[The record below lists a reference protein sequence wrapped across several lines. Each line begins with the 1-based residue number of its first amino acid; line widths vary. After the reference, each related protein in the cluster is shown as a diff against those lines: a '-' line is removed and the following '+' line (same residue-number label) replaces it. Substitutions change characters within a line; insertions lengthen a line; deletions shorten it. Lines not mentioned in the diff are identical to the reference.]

1 MHVTPFRGYLY
12 DTADGQLIEA
22 IRVARANAKLPE
34 TYQYPFELYWEIK
47 DPEEKIA
54 FTDKISSLL
63 GPGEMDS
70 LIDHIDY
77 LVARIG
83 IDHVGIGTDFNHG
96 GGMKSF
102 NESSDALNVTVG
114 LLQRGYSEEEVG
126 KIWGRNFLRAL
137 TAANS
142 G

>member
-1 MHVTPFRGYLY
+1 MAGSR
-12 DTADGQLIEA
+12 
-22 IRVARANAKLPE
+22 
-34 TYQYPFELYWEIK
+34 
-47 DPEEKIA
+47 
-54 FTDKISSLL
+54 LL
-63 GPGEMDS
+63 GPGKMDS

-83 IDHVGIGTDFNHG
+83 VDHVGIGTDFNHG

>member
-1 MHVTPFRGYLY
+1 
-12 DTADGQLIEA
+12 
-22 IRVARANAKLPE
+22 
-34 TYQYPFELYWEIK
+34 
-47 DPEEKIA
+47 
-54 FTDKISSLL
+54 
-63 GPGEMDS
+63 MDS